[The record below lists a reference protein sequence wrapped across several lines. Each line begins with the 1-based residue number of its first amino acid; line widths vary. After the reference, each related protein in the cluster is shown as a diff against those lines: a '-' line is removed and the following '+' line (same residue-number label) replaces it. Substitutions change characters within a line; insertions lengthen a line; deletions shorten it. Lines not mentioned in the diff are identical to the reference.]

1 MSEKYAV
8 ITAHRAQ
15 FSVVLMCRTLS
26 VSTAGYYAAQR
37 RAPSAHAGTDV
48 MLRAHILDVFH
59 AKRRRYGA
67 PRVHQELRV
76 QDIRTSQ
83 KRVAR
88 LMQEAGIQA
97 RRRRAFVRT
106 TVCDPSS
113 AVAPNA
119 LNRAFAVGAHACNT
133 VWVSDIT
140 YIPTWSGVLY
150 LAIVLDLTSRRVVG
164 WATSASLDAALPLA
178 ALQGALA
185 HRQPPEG
192 LLHHSDQGS
201 QYTSQA
207 YRACL
212 AAHGGIASMS
222 RRGNCWDNAV
232 AESFFA
238 TLEWELLD
246 DHVFATH
253 HAANR
258 ALVHF
263 IDAWY
268 NQERMHS
275 SLGYKSPAQYEQDLL
290 RTPQAA

>member
-8 ITAHRAQ
+8 ITAHRTQ
-15 FSVVLMCRTLS
+15 FAVVLMCRALA

-37 RAPSAHAGTDV
+37 RAPSAHATQDAA
-48 MLRAHILDVFH
+48 LRTRIADVFH
-59 AKRRRYGA
+59 AKQRRYGA
-67 PRVHQELRV
+67 PRVHRELRAHAIHV
-76 QDIRTSQ
+76 GQ

-88 LMQEAGIQA
+88 LMQEDGLQA
-97 RRRRAFVRT
+97 RRRRAFVPT
-106 TVCDPSS
+106 TVRDPQH
-113 AVAPNA
+113 AVVPNT
-119 LNRAFAVGAHACNT
+119 LDRAFDIDAHACNA

-140 YIPTWSGVLY
+140 YIPTWSGMLY
-150 LAIVLDLTSRRVVG
+150 LAIVLDLASRRVVG
-164 WATSASLDAALPLA
+164 WATSASLDTRLPLT
-178 ALQGALA
+178 ALERALA
-185 HRQPPEG
+185 QRQPPQG
-192 LLHHSDQGS
+192 LLHHSDRGS

-212 AAHGGIASMS
+212 AAHGHIASMS

-246 DHVFATH
+246 DAVFATH

-258 ALVHF
+258 ALVQF
-263 IDAWY
+263 IDTWY

-275 SLGYKSPAQYEQDLL
+275 ALGYKSPAQYEQDLL

>member
-8 ITAHRAQ
+8 IQAHRPQ
-15 FSVVLMCRTLS
+15 FPVTMMCRALT

-37 RAPSAHAGTDV
+37 REPSAHAGADAT
-48 MLRAHILDVFH
+48 LRAQIVEVFH
-59 AKRRRYGA
+59 TKRRRYGA
-67 PRVHQELRV
+67 PRVPRELRA
-76 QDIRTSQ
+76 QEIRSGQ

-88 LMQEAGIQA
+88 LMQEEGLQA
-97 RRRRAFVRT
+97 RRRRAFVPT
-106 TVCDPSS
+106 TVRDPQN
-113 AVAPNA
+113 AVMPNT
-119 LNRAFAVGAHACNT
+119 LDRTFQVDAHACNT

-150 LAIVLDLTSRRVVG
+150 LAIVLDLASRRVVG
-164 WATSASLDAALPLA
+164 WATSASLDTRLPLA
-178 ALQGALA
+178 ALQRALA
-185 HRQPPEG
+185 HRQPPQG

-212 AAHGGIASMS
+212 AAHGHIASMS

-246 DHVFATH
+246 ETAFATH

-258 ALVHF
+258 ALVQF
-263 IDAWY
+263 IDTWY